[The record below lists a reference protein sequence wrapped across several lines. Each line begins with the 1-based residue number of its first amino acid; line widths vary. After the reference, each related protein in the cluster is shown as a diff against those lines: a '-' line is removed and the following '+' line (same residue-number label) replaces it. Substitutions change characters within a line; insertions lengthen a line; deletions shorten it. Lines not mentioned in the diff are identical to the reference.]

1 MHYMSPKFTF
11 ILIAIFSVFL
21 GSQITE
27 GVLLVPYWKSL
38 SSIKFYEY
46 YTNFGVVINRFYT
59 ILTIIAVLIPLYL
72 TLYCYFNNIRAL
84 KSAIISSVF
93 ALLII
98 VLFFIYFKGV
108 NQQFFEATFGA
119 NKLKSVLK
127 YWEYMHW
134 LRVFVEFISLIFL
147 IKTFNLLIDNSVK
160 TSKTN

>member
-1 MHYMSPKFTF
+1 MSPKFTF
-11 ILIAIFSVFL
+11 ILVAIFSVFL

-46 YTNFGVVINRFYT
+46 YTNFGVIINSFYT
-59 ILTIIAVLIPLYL
+59 ILTILAVLIPLCL
-72 TLYCYFNNIRAL
+72 TFYCYFNNLKAL
-84 KSAIISSVF
+84 KSAIISSIF

-98 VLFFIYFKGV
+98 VLFYIYFKGV

-127 YWEYMHW
+127 YWGYMHW

-147 IKTFNLLIDNSVK
+147 IKTSNLLIDNSVK
-160 TSKTN
+160 ISKTS